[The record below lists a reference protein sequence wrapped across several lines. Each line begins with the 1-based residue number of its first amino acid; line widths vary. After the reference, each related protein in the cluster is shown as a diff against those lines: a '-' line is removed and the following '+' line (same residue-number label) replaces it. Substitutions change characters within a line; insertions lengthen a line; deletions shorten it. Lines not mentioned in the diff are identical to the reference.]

1 MERGDIAIY
10 ELPQR
15 ACLFEGLIAVPAKNR
30 FFKRRSSDEVTRLKG
45 WTANELPLKTLIDQT
60 NRLGFTTAVFTTLGT
75 HMEDDVYRW
84 LLRRGV
90 SCPVYAFDS
99 LEEAIEAYRF
109 NFSFHTI
116 YVPTT
121 ELAHAFGMRATAVDP
136 STSWGL

>member
-10 ELPQR
+10 ERPER
-15 ACLFEGLIAVPAKNR
+15 ACLFEGLIASPT
-30 FFKRRSSDEVTRLKG
+30 KRRVFKFRPNDDITTLKG
-45 WTANELPLKTLIDQT
+45 WVAHELPLKTLIDQT
-60 NRLGFTTAVFTTLGT
+60 NRLDITTAVFTTLGT

-84 LLRRGV
+84 LTRRGV

-99 LEEAIEAYRF
+99 LAEAVEAYRY

-121 ELAHAFGMRATAVDP
+121 ELAQMFGIRATAVDP
-136 STSWGL
+136 LTSWGI